1 MSAESK
7 GEAYS
12 RRKQQTKGRKGEK
25 VPSDQGPRKMR
36 RRGSVIEVVLVDS
49 MIRQTRRA
57 NCERRG
63 EHAKMQ
69 GQVMAGH
76 KSVMHWA

>member
-1 MSAESK
+1 MSAEGK

-12 RRKQQTKGRKGEK
+12 RRKQQTKGEK

-36 RRGSVIEVVLVDS
+36 RRGSVIEVVLVGS

-76 KSVMHWA
+76 KPVMHWA

>member
-1 MSAESK
+1 MAIGYK

-12 RRKQQTKGRKGEK
+12 KRKQQTKGRRGEK
-25 VPSDQGPRKMR
+25 VPSDQGPGKTGKART
-36 RRGSVIEVVLVDS
+36 EVVLMSS
-49 MIRQTRRA
+49 MIGQMRST

-76 KSVMHWA
+76 KSVMRWA